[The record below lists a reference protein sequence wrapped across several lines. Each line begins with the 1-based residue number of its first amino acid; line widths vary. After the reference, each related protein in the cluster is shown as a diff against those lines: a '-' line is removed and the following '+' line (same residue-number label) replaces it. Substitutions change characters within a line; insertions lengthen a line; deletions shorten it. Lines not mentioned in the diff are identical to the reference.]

1 VLLDFYVA
9 ALYDLRF
16 TICGSYTEQVWP
28 PLVYNIH
35 QPVCHLCFQT
45 LQLLCCAIKF
55 FETLVPFSL
64 TKLMNSFL

>member
-35 QPVCHLCFQT
+35 QPVCHFMLPDATIVVLCY
-45 LQLLCCAIKF
+45 
-55 FETLVPFSL
+55 
-64 TKLMNSFL
+64 